1 MFRRSKTQCLTFFI
15 LVYSEKMLIAQKTK
29 KTTHAY
35 NHKLPYT
42 PSVKLKIIPVNKSM
56 KRLADIDY
64 CSVIYYKNKKVGTE

>member
-15 LVYSEKMLIAQKTK
+15 LVYSEKMLIDQKTK

-42 PSVKLKIIPVNKSM
+42 PSVKLKIIPVNKSSE
-56 KRLADIDY
+56 KI
-64 CSVIYYKNKKVGTE
+64 S